1 MDFDKWSKILLK
13 LLLVSFMLVGALVL
27 LLAALQDGEGI
38 AVTLAIF
45 SITLFMGLLFLKYS

>member
-1 MDFDKWSKILLK
+1 
-13 LLLVSFMLVGALVL
+13 LVL